1 MEEIESEKISS
12 GEEMNK
18 QTKSKSRQ
26 KVDSAKSLNNIFN
39 QPID

>member
-12 GEEMNK
+12 VEEMNG
-18 QTKSKSRQ
+18 QTKSKSRL

-39 QPID
+39 